1 MERTSYLLQ
10 IIIDYMF
17 NNNLSIDK
25 ATFFTVIIGQ
35 ITIYGIL
42 LTFYQFVASYQGGEK
57 AATRYLG
64 INITEYFVKKKIK
77 IFNKIISKKMFG
89 VLLILE
95 ILYKPFM
102 TIYGETLGT
111 STISIINFVWFLFA
125 IVYFILFVMLFIQC
139 TKSILMIKMSSDI
152 KRNGY
157 IISEINKEFLKKTMK
172 ERISKNAIDL
182 LRRDFVN
189 LHDAIQ
195 EDENTELQGRY
206 NQLIHLIFTDYI
218 GRKQYEISNI
228 EKKGRILKNQV
239 SWIYNSNCEVH
250 LLQEIID
257 EIYFQLDEQNIKS
270 ILNFYIDLIRLNLI
284 RAKQA
289 GYSKVRLNRYDDLYV
304 KAEEKIFDVIEWK
317 HVILKIYQKLSD
329 KKKQELIRLL
339 QRGLNQGQDFYEQ
352 YYKQCI
358 NDLIR
363 VEFDCIFSEK
373 RKQKDFVKIFGQI
386 IKDKY
391 FNDICAQIMRD
402 KIIYYNRFDAGEIIG
417 QLSGKNCT
425 YIFSYI
431 VLYYSI
437 YRFRFEWEY
446 ININVLRILWKQH
459 SDMQD
464 DAEEVIE
471 KIRNSNIGHRFE
483 DKMYFKFMEYIN
495 ASADGEL
502 FNMVYN
508 DKILDVFYVWVIKT
522 SVINQDDLIYSIYQD
537 NLDMDIQIAI
547 INELAKHDELMECES
562 IHTWVQ
568 YMRYNSFAM
577 QNSFPRK
584 LNITLRS
591 LLLTNINVVI
601 VVNYVHENRYF
612 YDDVIGAYLLV
623 KLHELSDKTQKQKQ
637 IKEIVKNAFIASN
650 MDIDEYIN
658 MIEKECYMCRCEINY
673 VQKEKMK
680 EYLLQTF

>member
-317 HVILKIYQKLSD
+317 DVILKIYQKLSD

-471 KIRNSNIGHRFE
+471 KIRNSNIGHRFD

>member
-317 HVILKIYQKLSD
+317 DVILKIYQKLSD

-537 NLDMDIQIAI
+537 NLDIDIQIAI

-658 MIEKECYMCRCEINY
+658 MIEKECYMCGCEINY